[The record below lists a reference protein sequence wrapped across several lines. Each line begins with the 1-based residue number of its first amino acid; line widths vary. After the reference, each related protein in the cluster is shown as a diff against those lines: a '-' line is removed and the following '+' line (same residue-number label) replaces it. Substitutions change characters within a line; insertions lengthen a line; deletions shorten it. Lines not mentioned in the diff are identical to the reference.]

1 MVVKLDPWVL
11 WLKKQF
17 NSSLRRDGILVVT
30 FFTHLILMKEYR
42 KSPSKLAEI
51 QARSSY
57 DGTFL
62 IDSQWFVATVHEAC
76 YTACC
81 VSVPLVSRGPR
92 CCIYRWTG
100 RLCSDYSNVGL
111 VCRQKG
117 SLRNV
122 ANSHFW
128 IFSLFQPCLFLRFY
142 LITHWR
148 YPLLAMQGLCNDRSS
163 VCLSVC
169 LSVPSIAAAF

>member
-1 MVVKLDPWVL
+1 M
-11 WLKKQF
+11 
-17 NSSLRRDGILVVT
+17 
-30 FFTHLILMKEYR
+30 
-42 KSPSKLAEI
+42 
-51 QARSSY
+51 
-57 DGTFL
+57 
-62 IDSQWFVATVHEAC
+62 ATVHEAC

-100 RLCSDYSNVGL
+100 RLCSDYSNVGM

-128 IFSLFQPCLFLRFY
+128 IFSLFQPCFFLRFY

-163 VCLSVC
+163 VRPYVCLSVC
-169 LSVPSIAAAF
+169 LSVCPVDSSRLLINICRRRQSAAVSGQHQCYDPKRIDADLLKYQCLLFTAWVNSVIFFTNISNITE